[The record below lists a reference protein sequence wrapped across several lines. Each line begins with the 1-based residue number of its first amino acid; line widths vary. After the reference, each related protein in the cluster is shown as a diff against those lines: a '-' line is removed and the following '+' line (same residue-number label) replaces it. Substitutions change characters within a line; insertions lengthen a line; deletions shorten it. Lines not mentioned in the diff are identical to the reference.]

1 MTPKQLDVFR
11 AVMSTGSTIGASV
24 VLKLSQSAIS
34 RQLSGLEAEIGF
46 DLFHRDRG
54 RLVATP
60 EAHLL
65 SQEVGELA
73 DVLARLKRR
82 TDELGAGRFG
92 KSLIKMGFP
101 HSMTTTMLPRLIREF
116 LGEAKEI
123 SVELVAGP
131 YDYIERAVM
140 GRTADFGFVR
150 LPTEDLGFEVMPLL
164 ASGMLCA
171 VPADH
176 PLAARERIE
185 VEDLVRT
192 DLVLL
197 GRLRHN
203 RQEIEERLRSA
214 QGSVRCRV
222 ETHSVESSI
231 AMVAEGV
238 GISIVPSLIGSFI
251 KSDRVRL
258 IPLEPESW
266 SDYGIITLRDSPLS
280 RPMRR
285 FIEMLRDVLLVEAR
299 LTRPI
304 AVDDA
309 GTKESTHKN

>member
-11 AVMSTGSTIGASV
+11 AVMSTGSTIGASA

-34 RQLSGLEAEIGF
+34 RQLAALEAEIGF
-46 DLFHRDRG
+46 PLFHRDRG
-54 RLVATP
+54 RLVARP

-65 SQEVGELA
+65 AQEVGELA

-82 TDELGAGRFG
+82 TEELGAGRFG
-92 KSLIKMGFP
+92 RTLIKMGFP
-101 HSMTTTMLPRLIREF
+101 HSMTTTMLPGLIREF
-116 LGEAKEI
+116 LADAKEI

-131 YDYIERAVM
+131 YDFIERAVT

-150 LPTEDLGFEVMPLL
+150 LPTEDLGFEVIPLL
-164 ASGMLCA
+164 SSGMLCA

-176 PLAARERIE
+176 ALAARKS
-185 VEDLVRT
+185 VCAEDLADT
-192 DLVLL
+192 NLVLL

-203 RQEIEERLRSA
+203 RQDIEERLRRA

-231 AMVAEGV
+231 ALVAEGV
-238 GISIVPSLIGSFI
+238 GISIVPSHIGSFI
-251 KSDRVRL
+251 ASERVRL
-258 IPLEPESW
+258 IPLEPQSW
-266 SDYGIITLRDSPLS
+266 SDYGIIHLRDSPLS
-280 RPMRR
+280 RPMQR
-285 FIEMLRDVLLVEAR
+285 FIGMLREKLLRDAK

-304 AVDDA
+304 
-309 GTKESTHKN
+309 G

>member
-11 AVMSTGSTIGASV
+11 AIMSTGSTIGASV

-34 RQLSGLEAEIGF
+34 RQLTALEAEIGF
-46 DLFHRDRG
+46 DLFHRDKG
-54 RLVATP
+54 RLVSTP

-65 SQEVGELA
+65 AQETEELA

-101 HSMTTTMLPRLIREF
+101 HSMTTTILPPLIRDF
-116 LGEAKEI
+116 LGEAREI

-171 VPADH
+171 VPANH
-176 PLAARERIE
+176 PLAALDRIQIQ
-185 VEDLVRT
+185 DLEQA

-203 RQEIEERLRSA
+203 RQEIEERLRAA
-214 QGSVRCRV
+214 QGNVRCRV

-231 AMVAEGV
+231 AMVAEGI
-238 GISIVPSLIGSFI
+238 GISIVPALIGSFI
-251 KSDRVRL
+251 ASDRVKL
-258 IPLEPESW
+258 LPLEPESW
-266 SDYGIITLRDSPLS
+266 SDYGIITLHNTPLS
-280 RPMRR
+280 RPMHR
-285 FIEMLRDVLLVEAR
+285 FIDMLRDTLLSKAR

-304 AVDDA
+304 
-309 GTKESTHKN
+309 

>member
-11 AVMSTGSTIGASV
+11 AVMSTGSTIGAST

-34 RQLSGLEAEIGF
+34 RQLTGLETEIGF
-46 DLFHRDRG
+46 ALFHRDRG

-101 HSMTTTMLPRLIREF
+101 HSMTTTVLPLLIRDF
-116 LGEAKEI
+116 LGEAREI

-150 LPTEDLGFEVMPLL
+150 LPTEDRGFEVMPLL
-164 ASGMLCA
+164 SSGMLCA

-176 PLAARERIE
+176 LLAARESIGA
-185 VEDLVRT
+185 EDLVHS

-214 QGSVRCRV
+214 QGNVRCRV

-238 GISIVPSLIGSFI
+238 GISVVPSLIGSFI

-285 FIEMLRDVLLVEAR
+285 FIEMLRDTLLSQAR

-304 AVDDA
+304 TTANA
-309 GTKESTHKN
+309 LQ

>member
-1 MTPKQLDVFR
+1 MTPRQLDVFR

-34 RQLSGLEAEIGF
+34 RQLAGLEAEIGF
-46 DLFHRDRG
+46 ALFRRDRG

-101 HSMTTTMLPRLIREF
+101 HSMTTTMLPPLIRDF

-164 ASGMLCA
+164 SSGMLCA

-176 PLAARERIE
+176 PLAKLERIE
-185 VEDLVRT
+185 AEALVGS

-214 QGSVRCRV
+214 QGNVRCRV

-231 AMVAEGV
+231 AMVAQGV

-285 FIEMLRDVLLVEAR
+285 FIEMLRETLLSHAR
-299 LTRPI
+299 LTRP
-304 AVDDA
+304 VKSVP
-309 GTKESTHKN
+309 TPE

>member
-11 AVMSTGSTIGASV
+11 AVMSTGSTIGAAT

-34 RQLSGLEAEIGF
+34 RQLAGLEAEIGF

-92 KSLIKMGFP
+92 RSLIKMGFP
-101 HSMTTTMLPRLIREF
+101 HSMTTTMLPSLIRDF
-116 LGEAKEI
+116 LGEAREI

-131 YDYIERAVM
+131 YDYIERAVT

-171 VPADH
+171 VPATH
-176 PLAARERIE
+176 PLAEREKI
-185 VEDLVRT
+185 VAEDLVQS

-214 QGSVRCRV
+214 QVDVRCRV

-231 AMVAEGV
+231 ALVAEGV

-251 KSDRVRL
+251 RSDRVRL

-280 RPMRR
+280 RPMLR
-285 FIEMLRDVLLVEAR
+285 FIEMLRQTLLTNAR

-304 AVDDA
+304 GPAEPPP
-309 GTKESTHKN
+309 T

>member
-11 AVMSTGSTIGASV
+11 AVMSTGSTIGASA

-46 DLFHRDRG
+46 ELFHRDRG

-101 HSMTTTMLPRLIREF
+101 HSMTTTVLPPLIRDF

-164 ASGMLCA
+164 SSGMLCA
-171 VPADH
+171 VPAKN
-176 PLAARERIE
+176 PLAAQASIGA
-185 VEDLVRT
+185 EDLVRT

-203 RQEIEERLRSA
+203 RQEIEERLRNA
-214 QGSVRCRV
+214 QGNVRCRV

-285 FIEMLRDVLLVEAR
+285 FIEMLRQTLLSQAR

-304 AVDDA
+304 NTTLDPQ
-309 GTKESTHKN
+309 

>member
-11 AVMSTGSTIGASV
+11 AIMSTGSTIGASV

-34 RQLSGLEAEIGF
+34 RQLTALEAEIGF
-46 DLFHRDRG
+46 DLFHRDKG
-54 RLVATP
+54 RLVSTP

-65 SQEVGELA
+65 AQETEELA

-101 HSMTTTMLPRLIREF
+101 HSMTTTILPPLIRDF
-116 LGEAKEI
+116 LGEAREI

-171 VPADH
+171 VPANH
-176 PLAARERIE
+176 PLAALDRVQIQ
-185 VEDLVRT
+185 DLEQA

-203 RQEIEERLRSA
+203 RQEIEERLRAA
-214 QGSVRCRV
+214 QGNVRCRV

-231 AMVAEGV
+231 AMVAEGI
-238 GISIVPSLIGSFI
+238 GISIVPALIGSFI
-251 KSDRVRL
+251 ASDRVKL
-258 IPLEPESW
+258 LPLEPESW
-266 SDYGIITLRDSPLS
+266 SDYGIITLHNTPLS
-280 RPMRR
+280 RPMHR
-285 FIEMLRDVLLVEAR
+285 FIDMLRDTLLSKAR

-304 AVDDA
+304 
-309 GTKESTHKN
+309 

>member
-11 AVMSTGSTIGASV
+11 AVMSTGSTIGAST

-101 HSMTTTMLPRLIREF
+101 HSMTTTVLPRLIRDF

-164 ASGMLCA
+164 SSGMLCA

-176 PLAARERIE
+176 HLAAQERIGA
-185 VEDLVRT
+185 EDLVRT

-203 RQEIEERLRSA
+203 RQEIEERLRNA
-214 QGSVRCRV
+214 QGNVQCRV

-251 KSDRVRL
+251 NSDRVRL

-285 FIEMLRDVLLVEAR
+285 FIDMLRETLLSQAR

-304 AVDDA
+304 TVAP
-309 GTKESTHKN
+309 GGQ